1 MKKQVM
7 IVVVLFCI
15 AFSAYGIT
23 VAAQRYTEATTE
35 YEAWLKTREVITITV
50 LPGDS
55 IDGYWVE
62 YAPDW
67 MTREQYRHEIQ
78 TLNDM
83 DSCTIYAG
91 DTIKLYMK
99 GGE

>member
-1 MKKQVM
+1 MKHRVM
-7 IVVVLFCI
+7 IVLIAICILTSAYCI
-15 AFSAYGIT
+15 A
-23 VAAQRYTEATTE
+23 VAAQKHTEATSE
-35 YEAWLKTREVITITV
+35 YEAWLQTREVITITV
-50 LPGDS
+50 CAGDS

-62 YAPDW
+62 FAPDW
-67 MTREQYRHEIQ
+67 MTREQYRYEIQ
-78 TLNDM
+78 ELNDM